1 MNLKR
6 NWLYPVF
13 LSLFLNAC
21 GGAGQG
27 QSNSTADT
35 GIGDQFVAFV
45 QQLSATAPET
55 AKPVDVTGVTAS
67 APENADPVN

>member
-1 MNLKR
+1 MSLRR

-13 LSLFLNAC
+13 LSLLPSAC
-21 GGAGQG
+21 GGTGQG

-35 GIGDQFVAFV
+35 GVGDQFVAFV

-67 APENADPVN
+67 ALENADPVN